1 MAIGGSKKTCET
13 FPLYPDVCMRMS
25 KSNFYFFKPPEI
37 KKHHH
42 HGGGDDDDSD
52 DDDEGDDD
60 EEESDEEEE
69 MSDHDAELDQDEEPH
84 HRILI
89 KYRGPTV
96 KQQTEIVV
104 EGKTTIGTDDSC
116 DIVLEDDEMDE
127 HHCTIELDE
136 KSGVFYVVDHDSK
149 NGTYV
154 KLTEKSPFELNY
166 SDVIRL
172 GDSRLHFKHATRL
185 TILSTIDNLFIQA
198 AMFMFQTGQ
207 QKRAKFPTSK
217 AHISAGFHSFW
228 LIFGRAIISRN
239 GLEAWMLFPG
249 RARARNTHVEDTL
262 NHPCAAQV
270 PDQRRRDGQQEAR
283 AAGHDDDLEPLQG
296 LPQEGGQAQRPAHRR
311 EGLEVRHGQGEQG
324 PLQDQEVAVRLRVCP
339 APRGRRAPPPPRPQ

>member
-1 MAIGGSKKTCET
+1 MGGRPSSARFRFFRSRRFSRSSRFSSWTRSRSPDKFASIWIEDQKSRKGTYMAIGGSKKTCET

-52 DDDEGDDD
+52 DDEDGDDD

-104 EGKTTIGTDDSC
+104 EGKTTIGTDDAC

-198 AMFMFQTGQ
+198 AMFMFQ
-207 QKRAKFPTSK
+207 
-217 AHISAGFHSFW
+217 I
-228 LIFGRAIISRN
+228 N
-239 GLEAWMLFPG
+239 D
-249 RARARNTHVEDTL
+249 VEMA
-262 NHPCAAQV
+262 NKK
-270 PDQRRRDGQQEAR
+270 
-283 AAGHDDDLEPLQG
+283 LEPLG
-296 LPQEGGQAQRPAHRR
+296 TTTIWNRFKAYRKKAGKRN
-311 EGLEVRHGQGEQG
+311 
-324 PLQDQEVAVRLRVCP
+324 D
-339 APRGRRAPPPPRPQ
+339 PPIDEKGWKCVTAKENKDLFKIKK